1 MISIYLRELM
11 KDIDLTLGMATR
23 TERRRALEDRL
34 KFETQGVLSTI
45 IEYGDWHSLSNLI
58 LDDVDE
64 ENRNEAEAIREGYPS
79 EYELK
84 RDLLAKKLKS
94 GFEGMLQVF
103 IDGRN
108 SEFSALMDY
117 LKVGTAIPDETW
129 SSLAANSLDQENLTV
144 LDMVCG
150 ECGESNLDN
159 IRVGAGMKCGMC
171 AYPEGPDGLVQGEE

>member
-1 MISIYLRELM
+1 MISEYLRELM
-11 KDIDLTLGMATR
+11 NTIDLTLGMANH

-45 IEYGDWHSLSNLI
+45 IEYGDWHSMSNLI
-58 LDDVDE
+58 LYDIDE

-117 LKVGTAIPDETW
+117 LKLGTAIPDETW

-150 ECGESNLDN
+150 ECGESRPDDA
-159 IRVGAGMKCGMC
+159 RVEAGMKCGIC
-171 AYPEGPDGLVQGEE
+171 AYG